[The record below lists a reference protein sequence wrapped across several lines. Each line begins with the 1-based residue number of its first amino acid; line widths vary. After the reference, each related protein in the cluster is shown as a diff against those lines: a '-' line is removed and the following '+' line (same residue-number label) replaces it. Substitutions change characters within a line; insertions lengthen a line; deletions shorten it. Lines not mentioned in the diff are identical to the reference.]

1 MSDVI
6 YSAVAMGQTVDIT
19 EVIDKSKVSA
29 FQTGIFVLC
38 GLCLIMDGFDV
49 QALGYLAPAI
59 IKDWRLPP
67 AQMAPVL
74 SAALVG
80 ILVGS
85 LLFSMLAD
93 RFGRRPV
100 LIVATLFFSLI
111 TLWTGLAGSIGELRL
126 ARFIAGV
133 GLGGIMPNAVALVG
147 EYTPR
152 RWRVLMMIVVTNGFN
167 VGAIIAGLVS
177 ARLIPLFGW
186 RSVFYFGAALPFVI
200 GLTMVALLPE
210 SLQFLAV
217 RGRSPGK
224 LAKWLGRIDRD
235 AVVADAQ
242 YIVREE
248 KSRGVPLV
256 HLFYQGRAIGTTLLW
271 TINFMNLLNL
281 YFLASWLPTVVSA
294 SYSVQTSAYV
304 GTTLQIGGTLGTF
317 LWGWLIGRAGF
328 VPVLGTAFTIACLS
342 IALIGQPALTLALL
356 FVVVFAAG
364 FCVVG
369 GQGAVNALAAVYY
382 PTHLRST
389 GVGSG
394 LGIGRVGGIIGPLFA
409 GALIGAGWAPRE
421 IFYAATIPA
430 AISALTMFSLRWVMK
445 PQPHAVA
452 ETQVLAH

>member
-1 MSDVI
+1 VI
-6 YSAVAMGQTVDIT
+6 YSAIVMEQAVDISA
-19 EVIDKSKVSA
+19 VIDKSKIGS
-29 FQTGIFVLC
+29 FQVGVFVLC
-38 GLCLIMDGFDV
+38 ALCLIMDGFDV

-59 IKDWRLPP
+59 IKDWQLAP
-67 AQMAPVL
+67 AQMGPVL

-100 LIVATLFFSLI
+100 LIFATLFFSLI
-111 TLWTGLAGSIGELRL
+111 TLWTGLAGSISELRF

-152 RWRVLMMIVVTNGFN
+152 RWRVLMMIVVSNGFN
-167 VGAIIAGLVS
+167 VGAIIAGFVS
-177 ARLIPLFGW
+177 ARLIPIFGW
-186 RSVFYFGAALPFVI
+186 RSVFYFGAALPLLI
-200 GLTMVALLPE
+200 GLIMLTFLPE

-217 RGRSPGK
+217 RGKSTAK
-224 LAKWLGRIDRD
+224 LTRWLGLINRG
-235 AVVADAQ
+235 AVVAGAK
-242 YIVREE
+242 YMVREE
-248 KSRGVPLV
+248 KGEGVPLI
-256 HLFYQGRAIGTTLLW
+256 HLFYEGRAIGTALLW

-281 YFLASWLPTVVSA
+281 YFLASWLPTVVNA
-294 SYSVQTSAYV
+294 SYSIQTSAYV
-304 GTTLQIGGTLGTF
+304 GMTLQIGGTLGTF
-317 LWGWLIGRAGF
+317 LFAWLIGRIGF
-328 VPVLGTAFTIACLS
+328 VPVLGPAFTVASLS
-342 IALIGQPALTLALL
+342 VALIGQPALSLALL
-356 FVVVFAAG
+356 FVVVFSAG

-369 GQGAVNALAAVYY
+369 GQGAVNALAATYY

-394 LGIGRVGGIIGPLFA
+394 LGIGRIGGIVGPLFA

-421 IFYAATIPA
+421 IFYAAAIPA
-430 AISALTMFSLRWVMK
+430 AISAVTMFSLRWVMK
-445 PQPHAVA
+445 AQRPSVA

>member
-1 MSDVI
+1 M
-6 YSAVAMGQTVDIT
+6 AQTVDIN
-19 EVIDKSKVSA
+19 EVLDRSKIGV
-29 FQTGIFVLC
+29 FQVGVFILC

-59 IKDWRLPP
+59 IKDWQLPA
-67 AQMAPVL
+67 AQMGPVL

-111 TLWTGLAGSIGELRL
+111 TLWTGMAGSIGELRL

-152 RWRVLMMIVVTNGFN
+152 RWRVLMMIVVSNGFN
-167 VGAIIAGLVS
+167 VGAIVAGLVS
-177 ARLIPLFGW
+177 ARLIPVFGW
-186 RSVFYFGAALPFVI
+186 RSVFYFGAALPLVI
-200 GLTMVALLPE
+200 GLIMFWFLPE

-217 RGRSPGK
+217 RGKNPSK
-224 LAKWLGRIDRD
+224 LMKWLGRINPA
-235 AVVADAQ
+235 AVENEEAR

-248 KSRGVPLV
+248 KAQGVPLI
-256 HLFYQGRAIGTTLLW
+256 HLFYEGRAIGTALLW
-271 TINFMNLLNL
+271 IINFMNLLNL
-281 YFLASWLPTVVSA
+281 YFLAGWLPTVVSA
-294 SYSVQTSAYV
+294 SYSIQTSALV

-317 LWGWLIGRAGF
+317 LFAWAVGRIGF
-328 VPVLGTAFTIACLS
+328 VPVLGSAFTIACLS
-342 IALIGQPALTLALL
+342 IALIGQPALSLALL
-356 FVVVFAAG
+356 VAVVFTAG

-369 GQGAVNALAAVYY
+369 GQGAVNALAATYY

-394 LGIGRVGGIIGPLFA
+394 LGIGRIGGIVGPLFA
-409 GALIGAGWAPRE
+409 GGLIGAGWAPRE
-421 IFYAATIPA
+421 IFYAAAVPA
-430 AISALTMFSLRWVMK
+430 AISAVTMFSLRWVMK
-445 PQPHAVA
+445 PERPSVSD
-452 ETQVLAH
+452 TQVLAH